1 MPANGALVAYD
12 PEQLIQRIAE
22 GAFLRDLAKEL
33 GIDKRRLSERLRQHP
48 GYEEAK
54 QECIDTQLEE
64 AQKALREAR
73 DTTDIARARELF
85 RAAAWRAEREHP
97 ARWGQK
103 THVLVENVG
112 DLGERLRRALERDV
126 SPTPVS
132 LPTQVIDSTSTRE
145 S

>member
-1 MPANGALVAYD
+1 MDGALVKYD
-12 PEQLIQRIAE
+12 PEELIQRIAQ

-33 GIDKRRLSERLRQHP
+33 GIDKRRLSEKLRQCP

-64 AQKALREAR
+64 AQIALKEAR
-73 DTTDIARARELF
+73 DSADIARAREMF

-103 THVLVENVG
+103 THVTVEQTG
-112 DLGERLRRALERDV
+112 DLGDRLRRALERDV
-126 SPTPVS
+126 SPISVS
-132 LPTQVIDSTSTRE
+132 PHAQVIDSTSTRE